1 MGGFFLTMIKTIIS
15 SELPIDEQ
23 FRIQKNVIKNGTG
36 TKRVCIVTGTH
47 GDELEGQMVCYEL
60 VRIIKEISLTARLR
74 SIRLSIRSASTPYNV
89 ASRTST
95 ST

>member
-1 MGGFFLTMIKTIIS
+1 MIKTIIS

-23 FRIQKNVIKNGTG
+23 FRIQKNVITNGTG

-60 VRIIKEISLTARLR
+60 ARIIQ
-74 SIRLSIRSASTPYNV
+74 
-89 ASRTST
+89 
-95 ST
+95 

>member
-1 MGGFFLTMIKTIIS
+1 MVISPSPLGERVPEGRVRGCSVFFLTMIKTIIS

-60 VRIIKEISLTARLR
+60 VRIIQKTRI
-74 SIRLSIRSASTPYNV
+74 N
-89 ASRTST
+89 
-95 ST
+95 